1 MATTRKPKRKLT
13 DISFEKEGA
22 HVALV
27 AKTQGGP
34 ANDAGYALILK
45 SANYSQEYIEKIQQ
59 IRVTMDL
66 PDFLTRFFSLYG
78 SDAEV
83 LARMMGYVPP
93 AEDATGEY
101 SYEKYIE
108 ERMDAFEI
116 IKSLKDS
123 DNVALDLAALSQEQ
137 YLSVLQDQ
145 FKIESLFKSL
155 DETNSATAEEGSTEA
170 VAKAKVSDENT
181 TKDEPSPSVDTNVE
195 LEKSMKLE
203 EVQKSLDDTKVELQK
218 ALDALAAVNAEKQE
232 AIVKSKTAQ
241 IEAVVKNAEQSA
253 VLVKAA
259 LLLESDDEF
268 TAFVAVVKDLAALA
282 DKSALFVEQGATSTE
297 EVTKSTES
305 AVAKALKLQLAK
317 QS

>member
-34 ANDAGYALILK
+34 ANGHDYSLILK

-66 PDFLTRFFSLYG
+66 PDFLTRFFNLYG

-83 LARMMGYVPP
+83 LARMLGYVPDS
-93 AEDATGEY
+93 EDEKEEY

-108 ERMDAFEI
+108 ERMEAFEI

-123 DNVALDLAALSQEQ
+123 DNIPLDLAALSQEQ

-145 FKIESLFKSL
+145 FKLESVFKSL
-155 DETNSATAEEGSTEA
+155 DEKNSAPAGEGSTEA
-170 VAKAKVSDENT
+170 VAKAKVSDENN
-181 TKDEPSPSVDTNVE
+181 TKVEPSPSVDTNVE

-203 EVQKSLDDTKVELQK
+203 EVQKSLDETKVELQK

-241 IEAVVKNAEQSA
+241 IEAVVKNAEQAA

-259 LLLESDDEF
+259 LLLDDASF
-268 TAFVAVVKDLAALA
+268 DGFVAVVKDLATIA
-282 DKSALFVEQGATSTE
+282 DKSALFQEQGATSTE

-305 AVAKALKLQLAK
+305 AVAKALKLQLANAK
-317 QS
+317 

>member
-1 MATTRKPKRKLT
+1 MATTRKPRRKLT

-34 ANDAGYALILK
+34 ANGHDYSLVLK

-93 AEDATGEY
+93 EKPEDSEW

-108 ERMDAFEI
+108 ERMESFEI
-116 IKSLKDS
+116 LKSLKDS
-123 DNVALDLAALSQEQ
+123 DNIPLDLAALPQEQ

-145 FKIESLFKSL
+145 FKVESVFKSL
-155 DETNSATAEEGSTEA
+155 DEKNSAIAGEGSTEA
-170 VAKAKVSDENT
+170 VAKAKVSDENN
-181 TKDEPSPSVDTNVE
+181 TKVEPSPSVDTNVE

-218 ALDALAAVNAEKQE
+218 ALDALAAVNAEKQA

-268 TAFVAVVKDLAALA
+268 TAFVAVVKDLATLA

-305 AVAKALKLQLAK
+305 AVAKALKALQTK
-317 QS
+317 

>member
-34 ANDAGYALILK
+34 ANGHDYSLILK

-66 PDFLTRFFSLYG
+66 PDFLTRFFNMYG

-83 LARMMGYVPP
+83 LARMMGYVPE
-93 AEDATGEY
+93 AEDEKEEY

-123 DNVALDLAALSQEQ
+123 DNIPLDLAALSQEQ

-145 FKIESLFKSL
+145 FKIESVFKSL
-155 DETNSATAEEGSTEA
+155 DEKNSALAGEGSTEA
-170 VAKAKVSDENT
+170 VAKAKVSDENN
-181 TKDEPSPSVDTNVE
+181 TKVEPSPSVDTNVE

-241 IEAVVKNAEQSA
+241 IEAVVKNTEQSA

-259 LLLESDDEF
+259 LLLDSADFDG
-268 TAFVAVVKDLAALA
+268 FVAVVKDLATVA
-282 DKSALFVEQGATSTE
+282 DKSALFQEQGATSTE

-305 AVAKALKLQLAK
+305 AVAKALKAHLAK
-317 QS
+317 

>member
-34 ANDAGYALILK
+34 ANGHDYSLILK

-66 PDFLTRFFSLYG
+66 PDFLTRFFNLYG

-83 LARMMGYVPP
+83 LARMLGYVPDS
-93 AEDATGEY
+93 EDEKEEY

-108 ERMDAFEI
+108 ERMEAFEI

-123 DNVALDLAALSQEQ
+123 DNIPLDLAALSQEQ

-145 FKIESLFKSL
+145 FKLESVFKSL
-155 DETNSATAEEGSTEA
+155 DEKNSAPAGEGSTEA
-170 VAKAKVSDENT
+170 VAKAKVSDENN
-181 TKDEPSPSVDTNVE
+181 TKVEPSPSVDTNVE

-203 EVQKSLDDTKVELQK
+203 EVQKSLDETKVELQK

-241 IEAVVKNAEQSA
+241 IEAVVKNAEQAA

-259 LLLESDDEF
+259 LLLDDASF
-268 TAFVAVVKDLAALA
+268 DGFVAVVKDLATIA
-282 DKSALFVEQGATSTE
+282 DKSALFQEQGATSTE

-305 AVAKALKLQLAK
+305 AVAKALKLQRANAK
-317 QS
+317 